1 MVIRFFGPFARL
13 AAKESHLKLE
23 DPITLRELIER
34 LSSRF
39 NGFEAYAGAA
49 DDTELSAYVIFIRK
63 GRHLKLADRI
73 ADEDTI
79 EVVLPATGG

>member
-1 MVIRFFGPFARL
+1 MVIRFFGPFAAL

-23 DPITLRELIER
+23 DPITLRELIDR
-34 LSSRF
+34 LSRRF
-39 NGFEAYAGAA
+39 SGLERYAAAA
-49 DDTELSAYVIFIRK
+49 DDTALSAYVIFIRN

-73 ADEDTI
+73 GDEDTV